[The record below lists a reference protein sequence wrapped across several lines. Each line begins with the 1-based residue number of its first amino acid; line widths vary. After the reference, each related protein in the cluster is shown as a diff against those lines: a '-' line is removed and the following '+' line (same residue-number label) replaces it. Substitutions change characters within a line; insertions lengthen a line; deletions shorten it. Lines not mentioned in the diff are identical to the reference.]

1 MDILGKVV
9 FNSIPIYLVTVYI
22 LDHLFIHVHVA
33 NSLGGQIMPL
43 SRVEDILFVDQDCKD
58 NGSPLQLECPI
69 GISNL
74 SKSEQSATLV
84 VFN

>member
-1 MDILGKVV
+1 
-9 FNSIPIYLVTVYI
+9 
-22 LDHLFIHVHVA
+22 
-33 NSLGGQIMPL
+33 MPL

-58 NGSPLQLECPI
+58 NGSPLQLQCPI